1 MLGPEGAMGWLFDA
15 ELSAGRKQGAESRCC
30 ARGRARTGVGIGPGA
45 ELPVGR
51 CLAERCELGQLA
63 VQERGRPRPQRLANM
78 VATLLVARGV
88 MGAAVRCVDWGWLEA
103 GCKITSLRPG
113 TGADRNGD

>member
-51 CLAERCELGQLA
+51 CLAERCELRQLA
-63 VQERGRPRPQRLANM
+63 VRS
-78 VATLLVARGV
+78 
-88 MGAAVRCVDWGWLEA
+88 AAVPAAEMR
-103 GCKITSLRPG
+103 
-113 TGADRNGD
+113 DRSG